1 MQYFHHLPDIEVA
14 ARLNRLDKKVQ
25 FVVTKNIFRRV
36 RVREDL
42 LNYIFAF
49 ESISIGDGEMPWQ
62 LAHRAYGDATLDWV
76 ILLTNDIY
84 DVYKDW
90 PMSRATFDR
99 YLEETYSLSG
109 GGDGIHHYESIQI
122 DDNETGATIVPGG
135 VWVNPTW
142 SVKANGMTYSGAGT
156 SYTVVSNFEHEYY
169 VNERKRNIFM
179 PRPGL
184 VNQFTSEFK
193 DLVAYAEDDNTVD
206 VSLKRCDASIID
218 YFVSIGNTTRGGS
231 LSARNEVTANTTTGV
246 GQISVAGIGTVVTT
260 Y

>member
-36 RVREDL
+36 RVRDDL
-42 LNYIFAF
+42 LNYVFAF
-49 ESISIGDGEMPWQ
+49 ESITIGDGEMPWQ

-90 PMSRATFDR
+90 PLSRAAFDK
-99 YLEETYSLSG
+99 YISESYSSA
-109 GGDGIHHYESIQI
+109 DGIHHYESIRI
-122 DDNETGATIVPGG
+122 DDEISGATIIPEG
-135 VWVNPTW
+135 VWVNPNWTV
-142 SVKANGMTYSGAGT
+142 SANGRTYSGAGG
-156 SYTVVSNFEHEYY
+156 SYTVVTNFEHEYY
-169 VNERKRNIFM
+169 LNERKRNIFM

-184 VNQFTSEFK
+184 INQFTSEFK
-193 DLVAYAEDDNTVD
+193 DLVAYAEDDNTID
-206 VSLKRCDASIID
+206 SGFKKCDASIID
-218 YFVSIGNTTRGGS
+218 YFISIGNTARGGS

-246 GQISVAGIGTVVTT
+246 GQVSVAGVGTVVTT